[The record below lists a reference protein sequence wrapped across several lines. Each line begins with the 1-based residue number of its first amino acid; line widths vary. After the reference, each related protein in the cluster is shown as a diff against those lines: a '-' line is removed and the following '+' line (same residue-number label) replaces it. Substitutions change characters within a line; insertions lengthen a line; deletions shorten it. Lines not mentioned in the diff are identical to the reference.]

1 MARFAAIHTLDDITG
16 EPARETVFFAL
27 DGVEYKIDLT
37 AEHADDLRSI
47 LTRYIE
53 HARRTGGRKQ
63 ARRLIDGPTPISS
76 PPARFAPRPTT
87 RRKRSSAAATTA
99 ATTVVETV
107 ESAKES
113 AKTNRGS
120 ARTKA
125 KTGRQTRTNRR
136 TKNASVTDSAPTT
149 PAPKPAKRVSPPA
162 RAAVPQVTFSAP
174 ES

>member
-87 RRKRSSAAATTA
+87 RRKRSSAAATT
-99 ATTVVETV
+99 VVETV

-113 AKTNRGS
+113 AKTSRGS